1 MSKINEVVTLA
12 CHTASGDPSVYTYST
27 AVEAAERAK
36 GVHIERARN
45 AALKAGYQEPMV
57 AFDRDHQSELSSGVE
72 ETGRKV
78 QRTTDAT
85 RFALL
90 AVTDSVRDE
99 VQFEVSCIRGAK
111 DMHTAAEVALV
122 MRKPDQMMDAFV
134 RGGLRVDVAPPEMQA
149 LFVAASRVQACG
161 HLDGLVALQEAEKQ
175 PSLSEAFEAI
185 WEQGGVRMSDGSI
198 HGEVGH
204 LAYVAIDEDDGGA
217 ISDAP
222 RFWRRAIKLAY
233 GVMIEERE
241 EGFGRPREED
251 LLGPGYFKPRGPEAV
266 AA

>member
-12 CHTASGDPSVYTYST
+12 CHTASGDPSVYTHST

-57 AFDRDHQSELSSGVE
+57 AFDRDHQSELSCGVE

-90 AVTDSVRDE
+90 AVTDPDRDE
-99 VQFEVSCIRGAK
+99 VQFEVSCLRGSK

-122 MRKPDQMMDAFV
+122 MRKPDRVWNAFV
-134 RGGLRVDVAPPEMQA
+134 RGDLRVNDAPQEMQA
-149 LFVAASRVQACG
+149 LLVAASRVQACG

-185 WEQGGVRMSDGSI
+185 WDQGGVRMKDGSI
-198 HGEVGH
+198 RGEVGWI
-204 LAYVAIDEDDGGA
+204 AYVSVDEDEGHCIGET
-217 ISDAP
+217 P
-222 RFWRRAIKLAY
+222 WFWRRALQLAENT
-233 GVMIEERE
+233 MIEERE
-241 EGFGRPREED
+241 EGFGRPHEED
-251 LLGPGYFKPRGPEAV
+251 LLAPGYFKRRGH
-266 AA
+266 